1 MPGYITRRLW
11 NFKRQISEGDERI
24 RWKGTTC
31 SAQLVICILQVP
43 ALLEKTCRCWLTRN
57 SMFWL
62 PHCLETTHTA
72 TNVGMPGLSTAIS
85 LSLSGSP
92 SRLLFS
98 GRPQVINDP
107 KDDNLYLIFEG
118 LPGCQ
123 LMDWSERSCTYSARP
138 SVNLRLGLR
147 SQSDVLKCRDLGR
160 PVWGVGSEGFY
171 NPFPGIDLGKPP
183 SD

>member
-85 LSLSGSP
+85 LSLSLSGSP
-92 SRLLFS
+92 SLLLFS

-107 KDDNLYLIFEG
+107 KDDDLYLIFEG

-123 LMDWSERSCTYSARP
+123 LMDWSERSLHVFGQTISDLAPRATVTVRRTEVPRP
-138 SVNLRLGLR
+138 GAP
-147 SQSDVLKCRDLGR
+147 CLGR
-160 PVWGVGSEGFY
+160 RIGRLLQSLPW
-171 NPFPGIDLGKPP
+171 N
-183 SD
+183 

>member
-57 SMFWL
+57 SMFL
-62 PHCLETTHTA
+62 AAPLFGNHPHRHKCRNAGPLDCD
-72 TNVGMPGLSTAIS
+72 LS
-85 LSLSGSP
+85 LSLSLAVPHGFSSP
-92 SRLLFS
+92 A
-98 GRPQVINDP
+98 GRRSSTTP

-138 SVNLRLGLR
+138 SVNLRLGATVTVR
-147 SQSDVLKCRDLGR
+147 RTEVPRPGAPCLGR
-160 PVWGVGSEGFY
+160 RIGRLLQSLPW
-171 NPFPGIDLGKPP
+171 N
-183 SD
+183 